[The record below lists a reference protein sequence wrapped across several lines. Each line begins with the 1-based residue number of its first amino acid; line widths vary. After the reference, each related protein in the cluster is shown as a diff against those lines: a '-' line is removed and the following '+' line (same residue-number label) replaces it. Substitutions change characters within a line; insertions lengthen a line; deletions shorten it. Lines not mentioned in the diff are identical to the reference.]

1 VTKTE
6 IEEYFEVV
14 EWFGVLYS
22 KGGEIEEVVKR
33 MFHTYPNTS
42 LKLLKQGFFMAL
54 ALRN

>member
-6 IEEYFEVV
+6 IEEYFEVI
-14 EWFGVLYS
+14 EWFGILYN
-22 KGGEIEEVVKR
+22 KGEAVEEVVKR

-42 LKLLKQGFFMAL
+42 LKLLKQGFFMAI